1 MPDSIVFPFFLTI
14 SLVFLVVGVVAAFM
28 AFRRSKDLRN
38 EMSMIVWAIVAIG
51 CIVFGGLV
59 WAWFLIPIILNHL

>member
-1 MPDSIVFPFFLTI
+1 MPDRIIFPFFLVV
-14 SLVFLVVGVVAAFM
+14 SLFFLVVGAVAAFM
-28 AFRRSKDLRN
+28 AYRRSKDMRH
-38 EMSMIVWAIVAIG
+38 EMSMIVWAILAIG